1 MATLFPGLFE
11 GSKAWFYGDFMGI
24 SWPQMGISW
33 PQMGISWPQITGI
46 SWGFHGDLDGDLD
59 GI

>member
-33 PQMGISWPQITGI
+33 PQITGI